1 VAGYEIVTARLSV
14 SGRETAAGE
23 ARCPAGKVALGGGV
37 VPDPAAPGKEED
49 KAPRMTVTASGPLL
63 AGARPGGGYGWTVT
77 VKNDDTA
84 PLALVVA
91 AVCVTLR

>member
-14 SGRETAAGE
+14 PGRAAAVGE
-23 ARCPAGKVALGGGV
+23 ARCPAGKAALGGGV
-37 VPDPAAPGKEED
+37 GPDPATPRKED
-49 KAPRMTVTASGPLL
+49 DSDQRMTVTASGPLL
-63 AGARPGGGYGWTVT
+63 VAGGPAGGYGWTVT
-77 VKNDDTA
+77 VKNNDTA